1 MEFRVLGPLEAT
13 DGKRPL
19 ELGGHKQR
27 AVLARLLVDLNRTVA
42 VDRLV
47 DDLWGEEVPSSAVKM
62 VQISVSRLRKVL
74 PPGVLQTRA
83 PGYMLQADAESV
95 DAVRF
100 GRLRKAGRAALASG
114 DAVGAVAALQ
124 EALALWRG
132 APLAEFDEPFARAE
146 AAHLEELRIVCWEER
161 IEAEL
166 VLGRHADAVPEL
178 EALVTAHPLREGLHR
193 QLMLALYRGGRQGE
207 ALAAYQRF
215 RRTLDQELGIE
226 PTAALNELH
235 VRILNQDPG
244 LDAGASAGVLKVPDR
259 PHATAAPSPSVPP
272 APAEGRLVG
281 RTDELGSLEA
291 AFAEAAAGSGG
302 SVVVTGP
309 AGIGKT
315 RLIAELVAG
324 ARERGATVLTGHCIQ
339 LIGAGLPY
347 LPLVEALRPLHGSPE
362 LRALANVLHEL
373 PRLIPGLTRED
384 ASVQSQEMRAGS
396 RLRLFEE
403 MLAVLERLGEHDAV
417 VLVLEDLHWADESTL
432 DFVAFLVHSVAAR
445 RILFVT
451 SYRSDEVQPG
461 DPLQRLA
468 TGLIGGRAVRTIQL
482 PPLPRDAVLMLISGG
497 GRDTLPAE
505 VAAEI
510 AERSEGNP
518 FFADELRIAAERGE
532 SALPPAMRDLLLA
545 KIAHLDAT
553 GKAALRIAA
562 ASGRDVS
569 FRLLAA
575 VVPVDE
581 LVLAEALRQAVEQG
595 VLEPVHP
602 TASFRFRH
610 ALFAD
615 AVYETLLPG
624 ERELTHLRLARALS
638 EEPEL
643 AAAGATAGE
652 PAHHWAAAG
661 RPVEALVAS
670 LRAAREAEAVS
681 GLAEALRHVE
691 RVLELWDEVSDA
703 EELAGLALPSVLE
716 WAADLVG
723 SSAHRDDELDARVLV
738 GVLGPGESL
747 DVEGTALRL
756 GVTPDEAAAALE
768 ALERDRLVDPLADG
782 TYRSAPLAVAEAR
795 RLYPSA
801 VVLESL
807 ALRVSPP
814 FGVAALAALRRAN
827 ARFFDA
833 RHHPPGAVAADHEF
847 HRLLVGGCENEH
859 LLAALRPIKRALLR
873 YERVYMLDPTR
884 IERSAGQ
891 HDAIIA
897 ALEARDHAAAAQLL
911 RQNLA
916 RGLPD
921 LSEALER

>member
-13 DGKRPL
+13 DGRRPL
-19 ELGGHKQR
+19 ELGGQKQR
-27 AVLARLLVDLNRTVA
+27 AVLARLLLDLNRTVA

-47 DDLWGEEVPSSAVKM
+47 DDIWGEDVPASAVKM

-100 GRLRKAGRAALASG
+100 ARLRTAGRAALASG
-114 DAVGAVAALQ
+114 DAVAAAAALQ

-146 AAHLEELRIVCWEER
+146 AAHLEELRVLCLEER

-166 VLGRHADAVPEL
+166 VLGRHADAVPEIT
-178 EALVTAHPLREGLHR
+178 ALVAAHPLREGLHR

-226 PTAALNELH
+226 PTAGLNELH
-235 VRILNQDPG
+235 VRILNQDPR
-244 LDAGASAGVLKVPDR
+244 LHADSRAGVAEAPDR
-259 PHATAAPSPSVPP
+259 PRVTAATSPSASR
-272 APAEGRLVG
+272 APAERQLVG
-281 RTDELGSLEA
+281 RTDELGLLEA
-291 AFAEAAAGSGG
+291 AFAEAAGGSGG
-302 SVVVTGP
+302 SVFVAGP

-324 ARERGATVLTGHCIQ
+324 ARERGATVLTGRCIQ

-347 LPLVEALRPLHGSPE
+347 LPLVEALRPLYGSPE
-362 LRALANVLHEL
+362 LRALWDVLHEL
-373 PRLIPGLTRED
+373 PRLMPGVTRED
-384 ASVQSQEMRAGS
+384 AAQSREVRAGS

-403 MLAVLERLGEHDAV
+403 MLLVLERLGEHDAV

-432 DFVAFLVHSVAAR
+432 DFVAFLVHSVADR

-451 SYRSDEVQPG
+451 SYRSDEVRPG

-468 TGLIGGRAVRTIQL
+468 TGLIGGRAVSTMPLR
-482 PPLPRDAVLMLISGG
+482 PLPRDAVLALISGS
-497 GRDTLPAE
+497 GRGTLPEE
-505 VAAEI
+505 VAAQI

-518 FFADELRIAAERGE
+518 FFADELRIAAEGGD
-532 SALPPAMRDLLLA
+532 SALPPGMRDLLLA
-545 KIAHLDAT
+545 RIAPLDAT

-562 ASGRDVS
+562 AAGRDVS

-581 LVLAEALRQAVEQG
+581 LALAEALRAAVEQG
-595 VLEPVHP
+595 VLEPVHA

-624 ERELTHLRLARALS
+624 ERELTHARLARALS

-643 AAAGATAGE
+643 AAAGAKAGE
-652 PAHHWAAAG
+652 PAHHWVAAG

-670 LRAAREAEAVS
+670 LRAAREAEALS
-681 GLAEALRHVE
+681 GLAEALRHIE

-703 EELAGLALPSVLE
+703 EELAGLALPSVLK
-716 WAADLVG
+716 WAAELVG
-723 SSAHRDDELDARVLV
+723 STVQRDDELDARVLV

-747 DVEGTALRL
+747 DVEGTARRL
-756 GVTPDEAAAALE
+756 GVTADEAAEALK

-814 FGVAALAALRRAN
+814 FSRASLAALRRAN
-827 ARFFDA
+827 ARLLGSRDD
-833 RHHPPGAVAADHEF
+833 PPGAVAADDEF
-847 HRLLVGGCENEH
+847 HRLLVAGCENEH

-873 YERVYMLDPTR
+873 YERVYMVDPAR
-884 IERSAGQ
+884 IVRSAGQ
-891 HDAIIA
+891 HDAVIA
-897 ALEARDHAAAAQLL
+897 ALEARDHAAAAQLV